1 MTRFHAILIY
11 FYHNEDDDED
21 DDDDEQEEEE
31 EENDDD
37 EVEVTDGEEGSAS
50 AQCTSGRVGEKP
62 FRIFPVSSS
71 TGAGIRNLWE
81 EIKQASLLNSVR
93 FDREGALLFNVFSL
107 RRHVCMYVH
116 MKPCMY
122 VLYIHIK
129 QYCKYI

>member
-11 FYHNEDDDED
+11 FYHNEDE

-93 FDREGALLFNVFSL
+93 FDKEGALLFNVFSL

-122 VLYIHIK
+122 VLYCMFI
-129 QYCKYI
+129 

>member
-11 FYHNEDDDED
+11 FYHNEDEDD

-31 EENDDD
+31 EEEEND

-50 AQCTSGRVGEKP
+50 VQCTSGRVGEKP

-93 FDREGALLFNVFSL
+93 FDKEGALLFNVFSL
-107 RRHVCMYVH
+107 RRHVCM
-116 MKPCMY
+116 CMY
-122 VLYIHIK
+122 I
-129 QYCKYI
+129 

>member
-31 EENDDD
+31 EENDD

-93 FDREGALLFNVFSL
+93 FDKEGALLINVFSL
-107 RRHVCMYVH
+107 RRHVYVCMF
-116 MKPCMY
+116 
-122 VLYIHIK
+122 I
-129 QYCKYI
+129 

>member
-11 FYHNEDDDED
+11 FYHNEDEDED

-31 EENDDD
+31 EENDED

-50 AQCTSGRVGEKP
+50 VQCTSGRVGEKP

-93 FDREGALLFNVFSL
+93 FDKEGALLINVFSL

-122 VLYIHIK
+122 VL
-129 QYCKYI
+129 